1 MQGYLVHIL
10 CFSDSEHEH
19 LEYHSQYGF
28 TDKAEAIK
36 SSQLTWDRY
45 EAQGNQ
51 EVEIQ
56 INAHEIPDDTSPDT
70 LVDALVEAEMDEG
83 APNCIWSMPQ

>member
-10 CFSDSEHEH
+10 CFSDSKHEH

-45 EAQGNQ
+45 EAQGN
-51 EVEIQ
+51 
-56 INAHEIPDDTSPDT
+56 
-70 LVDALVEAEMDEG
+70 
-83 APNCIWSMPQ
+83 

>member
-10 CFSDSEHEH
+10 CFSDSKHEH
-19 LEYHSQYGF
+19 LEYHTQYGF
-28 TDKAEAIK
+28 TSKTEAIK
-36 SSQLTWDRY
+36 SSQLTWNRY
-45 EAQGNQ
+45 ESQGNQ

-56 INAHEIPDDTSPDT
+56 INAHEIPDDTSSDA